1 MLIILKLLILECLL
15 FLRIYRE
22 LHIYINQ
29 EQGKTNY
36 KLFAKKDL
44 VLQIYEELNS
54 ELSY

>member
-15 FLRIYRE
+15 FLRIYGE